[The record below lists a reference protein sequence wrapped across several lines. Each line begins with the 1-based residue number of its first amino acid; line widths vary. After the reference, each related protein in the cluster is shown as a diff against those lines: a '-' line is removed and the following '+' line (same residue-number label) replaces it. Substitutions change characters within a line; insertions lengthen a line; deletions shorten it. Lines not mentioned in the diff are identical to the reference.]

1 MVVPT
6 PPPITADEL
15 AALRAEVDSL
25 RAQVEVLTRQ
35 KANYISQLE
44 RLLKTSV
51 PIPPTEEE
59 ILTAVDNSDELRRL
73 IADLES
79 R

>member
-15 AALRAEVDSL
+15 SALRAEVDSL
-25 RAQVEVLTRQ
+25 RAQVEVLTRE
-35 KANYISQLE
+35 KANYVSQLE
-44 RLLKTSV
+44 RIFKTWMPV
-51 PIPPTEEE
+51 PRREEE
-59 ILTAVDNSDELRRL
+59 ILAATPNGEVLAEL

>member
-6 PPPITADEL
+6 PPLITAEEL
-15 AALRAEVDSL
+15 AALRAELDSL
-25 RAQVEVLTRQ
+25 RAQVETLTRQ
-35 KANYISQLE
+35 KANYVSQLE
-44 RLLKTSV
+44 RLLRTSV
-51 PIPPTEEE
+51 PIPPTEDE
-59 ILTAVDNSDELRRL
+59 ILAAVDNSDELRRL